1 MAWTVP
7 QTYGEQVS
15 QVQGLSSDIIN
26 VMEERHGGI
35 TSHNIRNYRVALQ
48 ILCATVV
55 GSDLMSASKL
65 WVAWNLH
72 DIDLAV
78 AIVAI
83 VPNVWHC
90 ANRSPVSQVKSE

>member
-35 TSHNIRNYRVALQ
+35 TSHIIRNYAIVSSNMADIMRYCDWFRPYVRLQ
-48 ILCATVV
+48 IV
-55 GSDLMSASKL
+55 GCLE
-65 WVAWNLH
+65 
-72 DIDLAV
+72 
-78 AIVAI
+78 
-83 VPNVWHC
+83 
-90 ANRSPVSQVKSE
+90 SP